1 MALHAFMLSH
11 SFMSNIFVTPWTI
24 AHQAP
29 LSIELSRQE
38 YWSRLPFL
46 TQVIFL
52 THGSNPLLL
61 GLLHWQVDSL
71 TLHHLGS
78 PSEILCV
85 CQSLFVT
92 PWTVD
97 HWTCLPM
104 EFSRQEYWSGLLL
117 KKKKKKKNCCCC
129 CRSVAQSCQNLCNSM
144 DCSRPGFPVL
154 HHLPGFLQLMSV
166 ESMMPSYHLILC
178 HLLLLLP
185 TIFSSIGVFPIK
197 SDLHIMWSK
206 Y

>member
-85 CQSLFVT
+85 CVLVT
-92 PWTVD
+92 LCDSMDCRPPDLSAHGILQARILEWVVI
-97 HWTCLPM
+97 
-104 EFSRQEYWSGLLL
+104 
-117 KKKKKKKNCCCC
+117 KKKKKKCFC
-129 CRSVAQSCQNLCNSM
+129 CRSVAQSCQTLCNSM
-144 DCSRPGFPVL
+144 DCSRPRFPVL
-154 HHLPGFLQLMSV
+154 HHLLGFLQLMSI

-185 TIFSSIGVFPIK
+185 TIFPSIGVFPIK
-197 SDLHIMWSK
+197 SDLRIMWPK

>member
-1 MALHAFMLSH
+1 MCWDWRDLDSNLASIASLVYDFELLMFYLDFLIFCIEWTWTEKYLGFLKNVVCVSSIPPLLPNTHSQKSTDLRIGLTAFTTLGWLLNLCKPLCPSLKWE
-11 SFMSNIFVTPWTI
+11 SVSCSVVSNSFVTPWTI

-52 THGSNPLLL
+52 THRSNPLLL

-85 CQSLFVT
+85 C
-92 PWTVD
+92 
-97 HWTCLPM
+97 
-104 EFSRQEYWSGLLL
+104 
-117 KKKKKKKNCCCC
+117 
-129 CRSVAQSCQNLCNSM
+129 
-144 DCSRPGFPVL
+144 
-154 HHLPGFLQLMSV
+154 
-166 ESMMPSYHLILC
+166 
-178 HLLLLLP
+178 
-185 TIFSSIGVFPIK
+185 
-197 SDLHIMWSK
+197 
-206 Y
+206 